1 MIVPSIMI
9 LPDSR
14 HLALVLLLAAAID
27 IIFGEPP
34 ATVHPVVWMGKLI
47 NFLKNKAPKTH
58 RKLYGALMAFGCIF
72 FAVILG
78 YSVLY
83 IASLPG
89 IPTIIGLLFEAYF
102 LKATFAINCL
112 LSPARE
118 IFKHLEE
125 NRLEKVRELLPIYV
139 SRNTSKLTRT
149 QMSSAV
155 IESVSENYVDGIL
168 SPIFY
173 YTLFGGFG
181 LIAAYVFKVIST
193 LDSMVG
199 YKTEPYKELGYF
211 SAKADD
217 VLNWIPARI
226 SVIFILAAAL
236 VVGILQ
242 KKQERVNPLNIVKSV
257 LEDGMKTPSPNSGY
271 PMAATAGALRVKLEK
286 PDYYVLGASYPPTEI
301 NDIKRVSQLIAIAS
315 GFSLAA
321 FAAVIQIAGIYLY
334 LLL

>member
-1 MIVPSIMI
+1 MIVP
-9 LPDSR
+9 DSG

-27 IIFGEPP
+27 VVFGEPP
-34 ATVHPVVWMGKLI
+34 AAVHPVVWIGKLI
-47 NFLKNKAPKTH
+47 NFLKSAAPKTH
-58 RKLYGALMAFGCIF
+58 RKIYGVAMALCCVL
-72 FAVILG
+72 FAALLG

-83 IASLPG
+83 IAALPG
-89 IPTIIGLLFEAYF
+89 IPEILALLIEAYF

-112 LSPARE
+112 LSPARD
-118 IFKHLEE
+118 IYKHLEE

-139 SRNTSKLTRT
+139 SRNTSKLTKT

-173 YTLFGGFG
+173 YALFGEFG
-181 LIAAYVFKVIST
+181 LVAAYAFKAIST

-199 YKTEPYKELGYF
+199 YKTEPYRELGYF
-211 SAKADD
+211 SAKSDD

-236 VVGILQ
+236 TVSLLP
-242 KKQERVNPLNIVKSV
+242 KKQGKINPLNSVKSA

-271 PMAATAGALRVKLEK
+271 PMAATAGALGVKLEK

-301 NDIKRVSQLIAIAS
+301 KDIKRVSQLIAIAS
-315 GFSLAA
+315 GFSLVA

-334 LLL
+334 L

>member
-1 MIVPSIMI
+1 MIVP
-9 LPDSR
+9 DSG

-27 IIFGEPP
+27 IVFGEPP
-34 ATVHPVVWMGKLI
+34 AAVHPVVWIGKLI
-47 NFLKNKAPKTH
+47 NFLKNAAPKTH
-58 RKLYGALMAFGCIF
+58 RKLYGGAMALCCVF
-72 FAVILG
+72 FAALLS

-83 IASLPG
+83 IAALPG
-89 IPTIIGLLFEAYF
+89 IPRILALFIEAYF

-118 IFKHLEE
+118 IYRYLEE

-139 SRNTSKLTRT
+139 SRNTSRLTKT

-173 YTLFGGFG
+173 YTLFGELG
-181 LIAAYVFKVIST
+181 LVAAYVFKAIST

-199 YKTEPYKELGYF
+199 YKTEPYRELGYF
-211 SAKADD
+211 SAKSDD

-226 SVIFILAAAL
+226 SVIFILAAAITVTL
-236 VVGILQ
+236 LP
-242 KKQERVNPLNIVKSV
+242 KKQGKINPLGSIRSA

-271 PMAATAGALRVKLEK
+271 PMAATAGALGVKLEK
-286 PDYYVLGASYPPTEI
+286 PEYYILGALYPPTEVK
-301 NDIKRVSQLIAIAS
+301 DIKRASQLIAIAS

-321 FAAVIQIAGIYLY
+321 FAAAIQIAGIHLY
-334 LLL
+334 L